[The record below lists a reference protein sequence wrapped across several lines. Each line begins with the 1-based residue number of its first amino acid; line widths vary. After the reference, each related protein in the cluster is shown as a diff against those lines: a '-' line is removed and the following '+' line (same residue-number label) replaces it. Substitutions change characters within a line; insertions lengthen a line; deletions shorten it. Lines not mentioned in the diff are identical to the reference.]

1 MTNTD
6 GPYRLDLARSNREW
20 RDGEYKL
27 TEEIEAWALENL
39 KNDWRVHTDLIPQF
53 NAMIVRTYWVEFV
66 DYSDWLLFKLR
77 WCDQ

>member
-53 NAMIVRTYWVEFV
+53 NA
-66 DYSDWLLFKLR
+66 
-77 WCDQ
+77 